1 MISKITYEDKVSTS
15 IDPSV
20 PAINKI
26 RDVDMNEIKSVVN
39 NNADEFTNTV
49 GDLEEILHT
58 LNVGSGVE

>member
-1 MISKITYEDKVSTS
+1 MISKITYDDKVSTH

-20 PAINKI
+20 PPINKI
-26 RDVDMNEIKSVVN
+26 RDVDLNEIKSVVN

-49 GDLEEILHT
+49 GDLEEILHA

>member
-1 MISKITYEDKVSTS
+1 MISKITYENKVSTS

-20 PAINKI
+20 PPINKI
-26 RDVDMNEIKSVVN
+26 RDVDLNEIKSVVN

-49 GDLEEILHT
+49 GDLEEILHA